1 MRNNNTNYH
10 GCQDEI
16 HSEMHKLI
24 HDSGKLIIP
33 GKLDLAKLTNSK
45 GHGPLKHTTNI
56 REGTRGRLK
65 FASAERL
72 N

>member
-1 MRNNNTNYH
+1 
-10 GCQDEI
+10 
-16 HSEMHKLI
+16 MHKLI

-33 GKLDLAKLTNSK
+33 SKLDLAKLTKSK